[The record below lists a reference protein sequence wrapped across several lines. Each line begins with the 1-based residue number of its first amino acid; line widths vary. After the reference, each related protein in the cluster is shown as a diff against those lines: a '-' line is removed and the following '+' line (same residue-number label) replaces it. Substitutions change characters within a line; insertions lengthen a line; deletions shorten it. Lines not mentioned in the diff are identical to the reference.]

1 VVSPSATATRESSSR
16 AMHRDVALHGHASLP
31 SGPRPF
37 RSARPLDPARRTPRR
52 NTRVDNIFRVYSRQ
66 FSRGGVALI
75 AVVHRGFASVPP
87 SSLTPVFTSAS
98 SLPPSLPLPLSLS
111 LSLFFSTCLLSSVF
125 SSLSRARAAILQRNP
140 FVPRREKRAAVR
152 AAALS
157 ALICAQQER
166 RELMHVAHAG
176 RESVGSLS
184 SRTPALTRIHHRT
197 PGLSDREREGGR
209 ERAGD
214 CPSEREPPPR
224 GRFCARSVATSTLQR
239 LLANTDR
246 NRPAK
251 TGMMEVSMRR
261 C

>member
-1 VVSPSATATRESSSR
+1 
-16 AMHRDVALHGHASLP
+16 MHRDAPLHGHASLP

-37 RSARPLDPARRTPRR
+37 RSVRPLDPARRTPRR

-98 SLPPSLPLPLSLS
+98 SPSSLSLS

-197 PGLSDREREGGR
+197 PGLSD
-209 ERAGD
+209 
-214 CPSEREPPPR
+214 
-224 GRFCARSVATSTLQR
+224 
-239 LLANTDR
+239 
-246 NRPAK
+246 
-251 TGMMEVSMRR
+251 
-261 C
+261 